1 MKKMITL
8 CTTAIL
14 ILTLA
19 ACADNTGQSH
29 NDPITPV
36 SVQDYSVGE
45 PNNE

>member
-8 CTTAIL
+8 CMATIL

-29 NDPITPV
+29 NDPITPA
-36 SVQDYSVGE
+36 SGQD
-45 PNNE
+45 